1 MGTNCC
7 CKKKHSYHFHI
18 TKVEEDKIKDVF
30 GFNFGG
36 HHDLKKMVEDVVA
49 KGEMTEKHAK
59 ELVCGVRLLHHVLK
73 KYPGNQIFQSI
84 MPAFEDFKHA
94 LRAEYCPCDNK

>member
-1 MGTNCC
+1 MEKNCC
-7 CKKKHSYHFHI
+7 CKRKHSYHFHV
-18 TKVEEDKIKDVF
+18 TELQEDKIKDVF

-36 HHDLKKMVEDVVA
+36 HHDLKKMVEDAVA
-49 KGEMTEKHAK
+49 KGNITEKHAK

-73 KYPGNQIFQSI
+73 KYPGNPILQSI

-94 LRAEYCPCDNK
+94 LRAEYCPCENK

>member
-1 MGTNCC
+1 MEKNCC

-18 TKVEEDKIKDVF
+18 TQVEDEKIKDVF

-36 HHDLKKMVEDVVA
+36 HHDLKKMVDDVVA
-49 KGEMTEKHAK
+49 KGTMTEKHAK
-59 ELVCGVRLLHHVLK
+59 ELVCGMRLLHHVLK
-73 KYPGNQIFQSI
+73 KYPGNPIFQSV

-94 LRAEYCPCDNK
+94 LRNEYCPCENK

>member
-1 MGTNCC
+1 MEKNCC

-18 TKVEEDKIKDVF
+18 TEVKDEKIKDVF

-49 KGEMTEKHAK
+49 KGTMTEKHAK
-59 ELVCGVRLLHHVLK
+59 ELVCGLRLLHHVLK
-73 KYPGNQIFQSI
+73 KYPDNE
-84 MPAFEDFKHA
+84 AFKAFAPKFKEFKDA
-94 LRAEYCPCDNK
+94 LKDQANGK

>member
-1 MGTNCC
+1 MEKNCC
-7 CKKKHSYHFHI
+7 CKKKHSYHFHV
-18 TKVEEDKIKDVF
+18 TEVEEGKIKDVF

-36 HHDLKKMVEDVVA
+36 HHDLKKMVEDAVA
-49 KGEMTEKHAK
+49 KGNITEKHAK

-73 KYPGNQIFQSI
+73 KYPGNPIFQSV

-94 LRAEYCPCDNK
+94 LKAEFCPCENK